1 MSFFC
6 RTYAVRTCAAAVS
19 FLALYSP
26 AQADWV
32 FGHYRG
38 NTATQSNTVKVARPA
53 GSAGSNLR
61 IDSVDYDGQGW
72 NHPVYYG
79 YRASR
84 FLKNKSHIGV
94 ELEFT
99 HAKAIADVAQI
110 VSIDGAD
117 VPLSTV
123 MQRLELSHGLN
134 FALANIA
141 FRRPLALTGPA
152 HRLLLIARA
161 GGGVTIPHVETV
173 FEGVRKNGYQY
184 GGPAWQ
190 VGGGL
195 EYRIVAG
202 LLAVA
207 DLRFTTAYERV
218 LIGPNG
224 SEGPHLSGP
233 FKTGHFNVGLAY
245 SLGSRP

>member
-1 MSFFC
+1 MSFLS
-6 RTYAVRTCAAAVS
+6 RTSAARTCAAAAALVA
-19 FLALYSP
+19 LAAP

-38 NTATQSNTVKVARPA
+38 NTATYSNTVKITRPA
-53 GSAGSNLR
+53 GSTGSNLT
-61 IDSVDYDGQGW
+61 IGSVDYEGEGW
-72 NHPVYYG
+72 DHPVYYG

-84 FLKNKSHIGV
+84 FFTNKPHLGV

-99 HAKAIADVAQI
+99 HAKAIADISQT
-110 VSIDGAD
+110 VSIDGTNAA
-117 VPLSTV
+117 LSTV

-134 FALANIA
+134 FALANVV
-141 FRRPLALTGPA
+141 FRRPLAQSGPA
-152 HRLLLIARA
+152 HRLLLIGRA

-190 VGGGL
+190 VGGGI
-195 EYRIVAG
+195 EYRIIAG

-207 DLRFTTAYERV
+207 DLRLTTAYERV

-224 SEGPHLSGP
+224 AQGPHLSGP
-233 FKTGHFNVGLAY
+233 FMTGHFDLGLAY

>member
-1 MSFFC
+1 MNAFS
-6 RTYAVRTCAAAVS
+6 RTCAVRTCAVAVS
-19 FLALYSP
+19 FLALCSP
-26 AQADWV
+26 VQADWV

-38 NTATQSNTVKVARPA
+38 NTATHSNTVKIARPA
-53 GSAGSNLR
+53 NSAGSNLR

-72 NHPVYYG
+72 DHPVYYG

-84 FLKNKSHIGV
+84 YFKNAPHLGV

-99 HAKAIADVAQI
+99 HAKAIADITQM
-110 VSIDGAD
+110 VSIDGATA
-117 VPLSTV
+117 PLSTI

-134 FALANIA
+134 FALANVA
-141 FRRPLALTGPA
+141 FRRPLTLTGPG
-152 HRLLLIARA
+152 HRLLLIGRA

-190 VGGGL
+190 VGGGV

-207 DLRFTTAYERV
+207 DVRLTTAYERV
-218 LIGPNG
+218 LIGPDG
-224 SEGPHLSGP
+224 SNGPHLSGP
-233 FKTGHFNVGLAY
+233 FMTGHVNVGLAY